1 MTEEAFGNIRK
12 HFGKLKDPRIE
23 RCKEHKLLDMIVL
36 AVCGVLCGAE
46 GWTDIEMFGKAKIEW
61 FRKYLELP
69 HGIPS
74 HDTFGRVFS
83 LLDAETF
90 QGCFLAWVQAVQAV
104 TKGQVI
110 ALDGKE
116 LRRSL
121 DGYLGKRAIHM
132 VSAWASANGTV
143 LAQRRV
149 DEKSNEI
156 TAIPELLKL
165 LEIAGCIVTID
176 AMGCQTEIAKQ
187 IVAQQGDYV
196 LAVKQN
202 QGNLYE
208 DIAHLFLLAT
218 QEGNPRQ
225 YAHDYQRTVDKRHGR
240 LEIRECWTLSAPFY
254 LPSVRN
260 LGAWPGVQSL
270 VMVRSER
277 RLPGKTESHDRY
289 FISSL
294 APQAARL
301 LQAVRSHWGIEN
313 SVHWILDVVFNE
325 DRSRVRKDHAPANL
339 AVIRHMALNLI
350 RNETSSKLSMRAK
363 RWRAT
368 WDEAYFLHILNL
380 LECDCP
386 TPG

>member
-1 MTEEAFGNIRK
+1 MTEEPLGNIRK

-23 RCKEHKLLDMIVL
+23 RCKEHKLLDIIVL

-61 FRKYLELP
+61 FGKFLELP

-74 HDTFGRVFS
+74 HDTFGRVFG
-83 LLDAETF
+83 LLDAEAF
-90 QGCFLAWVQAVQAV
+90 QGCFLAWVKAVQGV

-121 DGYLGKRAIHM
+121 DGHLGKKAIHM
-132 VSAWASANGTV
+132 VSAWASANGLV
-143 LAQRRV
+143 LAQRKV

-187 IVAQQGDYV
+187 IVAEQGDYV
-196 LAVKQN
+196 LAVKEN
-202 QGNLYE
+202 QGHLYE
-208 DIAHLFLLAT
+208 DIAHLFRLAT

-240 LEIRECWTLSAPFY
+240 MEIRECWTLSAPFY
-254 LPSVRN
+254 FPSVRN
-260 LGAWPGVQSL
+260 LAAWPGVQSL

-277 RLPGKTESHDRY
+277 RLPGKTEIHDRY
-289 FISSL
+289 FISTL

-313 SVHWILDVVFNE
+313 SVHWILDMVFNE
-325 DRSRVRKDHAPANL
+325 DRSRIRKDHAPANL

-350 RNETSSKLSMRAK
+350 RNETSLKLSMRAK
-363 RWRAT
+363 RLRAT
-368 WDEAYFLHILNL
+368 WDEAYFLQILDL
-380 LECDCP
+380 L
-386 TPG
+386 